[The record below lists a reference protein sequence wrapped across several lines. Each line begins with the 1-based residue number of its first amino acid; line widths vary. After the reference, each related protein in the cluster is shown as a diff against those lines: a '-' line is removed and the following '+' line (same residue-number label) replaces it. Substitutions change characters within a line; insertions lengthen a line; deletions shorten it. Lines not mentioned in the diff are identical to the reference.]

1 MDIQIARTNMIK
13 QQIRTSGIV
22 DDNLLATLASVPREA
37 FVPAPYYNM
46 AYADMNIPLTHEQ
59 CMLSPTLE
67 AKILQ
72 AVAIQPHER
81 VLEIG
86 TGTGYFTTLLAKLAT
101 HVVSVDYFEDFIEIA
116 NENISQ
122 FQINNVSLHVGN
134 GSQGWEPHKNFDV
147 IIITGALPFLPQAF
161 EQQLT
166 QGGRIFAVLGEN
178 PIMHAYLMQRI
189 NTQQLQMERL
199 FETTLP
205 PLLDAPKREA
215 FVF

>member
-13 QQIRTSGIV
+13 QQLRTSGIV
-22 DDNLLATLASVPREA
+22 DNSLLATIASVPREA
-37 FVPAPYYNM
+37 FVPAEYYNM
-46 AYADMNIPLTHEQ
+46 AYADMTIPLAHDQ
-59 CMLSPTLE
+59 CMLSPTDE

-72 AVAIQPHER
+72 ALAIQPHER

-86 TGTGYFTTLLAKLAT
+86 TGTGYFTTLLAKLAQ
-101 HVVSVDYFEDFIEIA
+101 HVVSVDYFKDFIETA

-134 GSQGWEPHKNFDV
+134 GSQGWEPHKSFDV
-147 IIITGALPFLPQAF
+147 IIITGALPFVPTAF
-161 EQQLT
+161 EQQLNP
-166 QGGRIFAVLGEN
+166 QGRLFAVIGKQ
-178 PIMHAYLMQRI
+178 PIMQAYLIKRI
-189 NTQQLQMERL
+189 DTQQWQSEAL
-199 FETTLP
+199 FETALP